1 MFHRSSKAL
10 KKWWRFIIILPL
22 QHQLLPH
29 LTIYTN
35 LVQGG
40 KNKFT
45 ISWAQ
50 WKIIMKSNISLLK
63 IMSHKYMAISWE
75 RNTAA
80 CGIIIVVVAVKG
92 TAQTFP
98 LLWALTL
105 YIQGT
110 LHYWL
115 LQKKKSYKLTI
126 FTRPAQID
134 PPPLCIDALLTA
146 FIQVLWIFLS
156 SETNICHRLTAHCT
170 TTFTFYNDAWW
181 MAWGFRF
188 NSYILNKAYCV
199 QSQNPLQ
206 LPNMTMTQSS
216 NIHGVSRFC

>member
-115 LQKKKSYKLTI
+115 LQKKKVIQTYHFYKTCSN
-126 FTRPAQID
+126 RP
-134 PPPLCIDALLTA
+134 PPPLHWCTPNSIYTS
-146 FIQVLWIFLS
+146 FV
-156 SETNICHRLTAHCT
+156 NILKFWNKYLPQTYSTLHHY
-170 TTFTFYNDAWW
+170 F
-181 MAWGFRF
+181 
-188 NSYILNKAYCV
+188 YIL
-199 QSQNPLQ
+199 
-206 LPNMTMTQSS
+206 
-216 NIHGVSRFC
+216 